1 MKYKKY
7 IIMLVFSIVIF
18 LVLMYVYKNVINK
31 DNLAS
36 AYIAIS
42 DIKKGDKPST
52 KNLKKIYI
60 DFKDYNE
67 NSIEYL
73 KDLSGKENF
82 VFNND
87 IKCGNIISEKTLI
100 KENEYTVDSDYEY
113 ISLKVENSEDSSSY
127 NIKKGNHIN
136 VYCTAKTDQLEDIIN
151 FYSDK
156 KFDIF
161 TSGAKESYTTVNIL
175 KDVEVVDSYNK
186 FGVSMED
193 IEKLGTDTVV
203 DTVMIKLKKEEGIRL
218 SNIKRYGKISLTLI
232 A

>member
-7 IIMLVFSIVIF
+7 IIMLVFSIIIF

-36 AYIAIS
+36 AYIAIL

-60 DFKDYNE
+60 DFKDYNA

-87 IKCGNIISEKTLI
+87 IKCGNIISEKALI

-113 ISLKVENSEDSSSY
+113 ISLKVENSEDSSFY

-193 IEKLGTDTVV
+193 IDKLGTDTVV

-218 SNIKRYGKISLTLI
+218 SNIKKYGKISLTLI

>member
-1 MKYKKY
+1 M
-7 IIMLVFSIVIF
+7 
-18 LVLMYVYKNVINK
+18 
-31 DNLAS
+31 
-36 AYIAIS
+36 
-42 DIKKGDKPST
+42 
-52 KNLKKIYI
+52 
-60 DFKDYNE
+60 
-67 NSIEYL
+67 
-73 KDLSGKENF
+73 SGKENF

-186 FGVSMED
+186 FGVSMGD
-193 IEKLGTDTVV
+193 IDKLGTDTVV

-218 SNIKRYGKISLTLI
+218 SNIKKYGKISLTLI